1 MRKHLDVPFEV
12 KVLDDTDQ
20 EGVFEGYGATFGNED
35 LGRDIIAKGAFK
47 KTLGET
53 RKLKRLPRMLWMH
66 KSDEPIG
73 VWTEMREDDTG
84 LYVKGKL
91 ATTQRG
97 RDTLELVRMGAVD
110 GLSIGFQTVNA
121 KMDDKTGAR
130 TLTEVRLFEVSPVA
144 FPMNPEARV
153 TAVKAAEEFET
164 MSEREFEQ
172 LLRDAGLPKA
182 FATAVTLHGFKKA
195 SADLRDAGGRVS
207 DLRPPTSSLVSAFAN
222 RSKWRAGS
230 GPSCTD
236 AALCPGAS
244 ATVSCRAE
252 SARR

>member
-20 EGVFEGYGATFGNED
+20 EGVFEGYGAIFGNED
-35 LGRDIIAKGAFK
+35 LGRDIVAKGAFK
-47 KTLGET
+47 KTLAEA

-91 ATTQRG
+91 ATGTQRG
-97 RDTLELVRMGAVD
+97 RDTLELMRMSAVD
-110 GLSIGFQTVNA
+110 GLSIGYQVVTA
-121 KMDDKTGAR
+121 KYDDQAGTR
-130 TLTEVRLFEVSPVA
+130 TIMEAKLYEVSPVA

-153 TAVKAAEEFET
+153 TGVKSAEEFEA

-195 SADLRDAGGRVS
+195 SADLRDAGGADKTT
-207 DLRPPTSSLVSAFAN
+207 DLRDAGGRVNDLLSAI
-222 RSKWRAGS
+222 RA
-230 GPSCTD
+230 
-236 AALCPGAS
+236 
-244 ATVSCRAE
+244 
-252 SARR
+252 